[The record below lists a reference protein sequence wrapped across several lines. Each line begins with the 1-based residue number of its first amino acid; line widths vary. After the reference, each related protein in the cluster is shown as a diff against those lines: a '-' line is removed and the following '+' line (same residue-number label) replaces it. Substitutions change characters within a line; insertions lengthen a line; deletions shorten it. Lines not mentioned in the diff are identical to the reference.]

1 LEQVLYKKRYS
12 IREFNDIIYQGIRT
26 INYLKKG
33 KRSGKLSD
41 AFIKRIM
48 LAVTEVNGC
57 EMCSYVHTK
66 QALEMG
72 MKEDEIKQILTGD
85 VDHIPENEVKAI
97 MFAQHYAES
106 RGNPSESSWNEI
118 IETYGEAKALG
129 ILGAIRMI
137 TFGNSFG
144 IALSAFRSR
153 LKGKTIESSSLIYE
167 ITMLASLIPLLPF
180 NIGRAVVA
188 KLKKEPVIEF

>member
-1 LEQVLYKKRYS
+1 MEQVLYKKRYS
-12 IREFNDIIYQGIRT
+12 IREFNDIIYQCIRT
-26 INYLKKG
+26 LNYMRKG
-33 KRSGKLSD
+33 KRYGKLSN

-72 MKEDEIKQILTGD
+72 MKAEEIKQILTGD
-85 VDHIPENEVKAI
+85 INHIPESEVKAI

-106 RGNPSESSWNEI
+106 RGNPSEASWNEI
-118 IETYGEAKALG
+118 VETYGDATALA

-153 LKGKTIESSSLIYE
+153 LKGKTIESSSLFYE
-167 ITMLASLIPLLPF
+167 ITMLASFIPLCTL
-180 NIGRAVVA
+180 NISRATLA
-188 KLKKEPVIEF
+188 KFRKEPIIEF

>member
-1 LEQVLYKKRYS
+1 MR
-12 IREFNDIIYQGIRT
+12 
-26 INYLKKG
+26 KG

-41 AFIKRIM
+41 TFIKRIM

-72 MKEDEIKQILTGD
+72 MKEDEINHILTGD
-85 VDHIPENEVKAI
+85 VDQIPEDEAKAI

-106 RGNPSESSWNEI
+106 RGNPSEASWNEI
-118 IETYGEAKALG
+118 VATYGEAKALG

-153 LKGKTIESSSLIYE
+153 LKGKSIESSSLFYE
-167 ITMLASLIPLLPF
+167 ITMFASLIPLLPL
-180 NIGRAVVA
+180 NIGRAIVA
-188 KLKKEPVIEF
+188 KFRKEPIIEF

>member
-1 LEQVLYKKRYS
+1 MEQVLYKKRYS
-12 IREFNDIIYQGIRT
+12 VREFNDIIYKVIRT
-26 INYLKKG
+26 LNYMRKG

-41 AFIKRIM
+41 TFIKRIM

-72 MKEDEIKQILTGD
+72 MKEDEINHILTGD
-85 VDHIPENEVKAI
+85 VDQIPEDEAKAI

-106 RGNPSESSWNEI
+106 RGNPSEASWNEI
-118 IETYGEAKALG
+118 VATYGEAKALG

-153 LKGKTIESSSLIYE
+153 LKGKSIESSSLFYE
-167 ITMLASLIPLLPF
+167 ITMFASLIPLLPL
-180 NIGRAVVA
+180 NIGRAIVA
-188 KLKKEPVIEF
+188 KFRKEPIIEF